1 MIDGS
6 DDYWRTFPLGPGA
19 GVLNRDPLGVIALSK
34 PAGLLSHPNEPSD
47 QKRSVLAAS
56 YRLDGEYYEWTAGP
70 IQHRAYLLNRL
81 DAGTSGVILAAR
93 TEALALALRAQFKL
107 QRVKKIYQALVF
119 GSPTPPVQVWRDRL
133 AVQKQGGMVRTER
146 SGNLPA
152 EAHMRLL
159 AHQPGMPPL
168 ALIQLEPKTGRSHQ
182 LRVQCADR
190 HMPIVGDATYGDF
203 RANRE
208 FAKRTGERRMFLHSA
223 ETRFD
228 YEWSGRRIAFGA
240 RAPLPEEFERCL
252 RAARR

>member
-1 MIDGS
+1 MDCGSGRAPSLPAQPTRRGDLGS
-6 DDYWRTFPLGPGA
+6 DSGGSNRSVGA
-19 GVLNRDPLGVIALSK
+19 GL
-34 PAGLLSHPNEPSD
+34 
-47 QKRSVLAAS
+47 
-56 YRLDGEYYEWTAGP
+56 AGP
-70 IQHRAYLLNRL
+70 IQAP
-81 DAGTSGVILAAR
+81 AR
-93 TEALALALRAQFKL
+93 E
-107 QRVKKIYQALVF
+107 F

-152 EAHMRLL
+152 EAHMRVL

-190 HMPIVGDATYGDF
+190 HLPIVGDATYGDF

-240 RAPLPEEFERCL
+240 RAPLPDEFEQCL
-252 RAARR
+252 RAGRR